1 MARKPPPP
9 PAPPAERSRLRA
21 AVLAAGAQLGWP
33 PHDVIRFAEALTGC
47 SWPRCGCAEL
57 DAVLGEYESLL
68 DVIATKTGRPDRHEP

>member
-21 AVLAAGAQLGWP
+21 AVLAAGAQLGWS

-47 SWPRCGCAEL
+47 SWPRCGRAEL

-68 DVIATKTGRPDRHEP
+68 DVIETKSARSARAEP